1 MLSKVRI
8 VLVHTSHPGNIGAVA
23 RAMKNMRLE
32 QLVLVSPQ
40 QYPHAEATAR
50 ASGADDVLAKTRV
63 VETLEEA
70 VQGCSLVLGASAR
83 MRRLNWP
90 QLNARECAGKIIEE
104 PGGQDIAILFG
115 REHSGLTNEELARCH
130 YLVYIPSN
138 PDYSSLNIAA
148 AAQVICYELLTAAL
162 EKQGDTR
169 MIPPVKA
176 SEPAGET
183 AYAGAD
189 EMEGFYRHLEQV
201 LTTIEFLS
209 PDHPGKLLRRLRRL
223 FNRAR
228 LSQVELNIMR
238 GILTAVMGA
247 LERQSSGSQ

>member
-1 MLSKVRI
+1 
-8 VLVHTSHPGNIGAVA
+8 
-23 RAMKNMRLE
+23 
-32 QLVLVSPQ
+32 
-40 QYPHAEATAR
+40 
-50 ASGADDVLAKTRV
+50 
-63 VETLEEA
+63 
-70 VQGCSLVLGASAR
+70 
-83 MRRLNWP
+83 
-90 QLNARECAGKIIEE
+90 
-104 PGGQDIAILFG
+104 
-115 REHSGLTNEELARCH
+115 
-130 YLVYIPSN
+130 
-138 PDYSSLNIAA
+138 
-148 AAQVICYELLTAAL
+148 
-162 EKQGDTR
+162 